1 MCPYLH
7 NNINKKQSTANQEPT
22 EPLSFQGGQAYGTWL
37 QRDRV
42 GGVDTR
48 VSMATAWGWAR
59 RRESNGVEGT
69 QQGPPSSPAS
79 LTDLEGDTGVASEGQ
94 NSCRNHASKFP
105 EFRGPVRQAPRQGCG
120 QSGGGKGKRN
130 SSALYCAQDSA
141 LPGLRFSV
149 PGPKA
154 LAETKIPC
162 KQLSVVMTNAAN
174 FTGSR
179 IV

>member
-42 GGVDTR
+42 GGWTHGFP
-48 VSMATAWGWAR
+48 WQQPGR

-69 QQGPPSSPAS
+69 QEGPPHSPAS

-154 LAETKIPC
+154 LAETKVPC